1 LIVERASVVLVHGAW
16 FDSSCW
22 DAVIVEFSRASC

>member
-1 LIVERASVVLVHGAW
+1 MAW

-22 DAVIVEFSRASC
+22 DAVIVELEEMGSTVAAVELP